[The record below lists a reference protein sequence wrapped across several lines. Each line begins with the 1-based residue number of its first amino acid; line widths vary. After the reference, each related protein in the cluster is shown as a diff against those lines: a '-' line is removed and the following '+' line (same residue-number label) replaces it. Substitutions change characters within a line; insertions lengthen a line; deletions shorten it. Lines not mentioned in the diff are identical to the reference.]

1 MNSKELE
8 KISNK
13 ARHLMVDSLICA
25 GCGHPGG
32 AFSSVDVM
40 TTLYFEIMNID
51 AKEHRLGLR
60 IPGVK
65 NAGEDPVQ
73 AATEEESVEE
83 PAA

>member
-1 MNSKELE
+1 MNPFGLFVELDKDIHGLAHVSGLSDSPIE
-8 KISNK
+8 VFDFAKI
-13 ARHLMVDSLICA
+13 
-25 GCGHPGG
+25 G
-32 AFSSVDVM
+32 DVID
-40 TTLYFEIMNID
+40 FEIMNID